1 MPISQYIENIN
12 KLYKTGN
19 AREHSYRGD
28 LQVLINTIV
37 TDVLVT
43 NEPARIECGA
53 PDYIITKRDIPVGYI
68 EAKDI
73 GVDLESK
80 SLKEQ
85 FDRYKASL
93 QNLIFTD
100 YLTFHLYINGE
111 FKTKVQIAEI
121 KNGKIVPVSPNFSMF
136 TDLIKDFC
144 LFEGQTIKS
153 SSTLAAMMAK
163 KARMLENII
172 EAALLSDIKKEE
184 TSSLRD
190 QMDAFQKILIHDIK
204 PKEFADIYAQ
214 TIAYGMFAA
223 RFHDKTL
230 ETFSR
235 QEAAEL
241 IPKSNPFLR
250 SLFSY
255 IAGPDIDDRIKWIVE
270 SLAEIFRSA
279 DVATLLKDFRKGK
292 SRLAPSQT
300 EDPIIHFYETFLTEY
315 DPALRKARGVWY
327 TPSPAVNFIVRAIDD
342 ILKTEFGIKE
352 GIADSSMI
360 DIEVK
365 QPGEKKPTK
374 KKVHRV
380 QFLDPATGTGTFIA
394 ELIRQVYQKF
404 QGQEGIWSNYVE
416 NHLIPRLHG
425 FELLMASYAM
435 AHLKIDMLLQETD
448 FKPTKNQR
456 LKIYL
461 TNSLEEYQEDD
472 RTLFALARW
481 LSEEAQQ
488 ANDVKRDTPVM
499 VVMGNPPYAVSS
511 SNKSDWIQNLVA
523 DYKKDLNEKN
533 IQPLSDDYIKFIR
546 FGQHFIDKTG
556 EGILAYISNNSFIDG
571 LIHRQMRRHLLESFD
586 KIYILDLHGN
596 AKKKEVS
603 PDGTPDQNV
612 FDIMQGVSINLFI
625 KTNKKKKKELAKVF
639 HYDLFGK
646 REVKYDF
653 LNENSVKKIEW
664 NNLDYA
670 EPNYYFV
677 KKDFT
682 GDNEYEKGFKIDEL
696 FPVQSLGI
704 EFGSKE
710 YFLENSENKLSD
722 FIKDII
728 LNPSIADQE
737 IERKFEIRTTSG
749 WKFSHARNK
758 EIVVGYQEDK
768 IKKCV
773 SAPFDTKYTYHSDI
787 LRRPQKEVLMHMYKS
802 NASLITLR
810 QSRAAN
816 SLCYYIVD
824 NIFSKDVISML
835 DRATGFPLYLYPDTA
850 NPMLDA
856 TSSSRDAINRVS
868 TEDPSMVNPNRKPN
882 LNMDIVNEIAGKL
895 GLTFVDDG
903 MVIDNNAVV
912 GNGRDRSLRPI
923 DLLDYI
929 YAVLHSPSYR
939 DTYKEFLKIDFPRI
953 PYPSIST
960 FWQLVKLGG
969 ELRQIHLLE
978 SDVVNTYI
986 TSYPV
991 DGDNVVGKI
1000 SYVTDMAS
1008 NSKDA
1013 INRVSTEKSSIENP
1027 QSSFCNVFIN
1037 DKQYFANVPEVA
1049 WNFYIGG
1056 YQPAQKWLKDRKDR
1070 ALGYEDILH
1079 YQKIIVALTE
1089 TDRIMKEID
1098 EVELV

>member
-1 MPISQYIENIN
+1 MPINNYLEKIN
-12 KLYKTGN
+12 RLYKTGN

-43 NEPARIECGA
+43 NEPARVECGA
-53 PDYIITKRDIPVGYI
+53 PDYIITKRDIPIGYI

-100 YLTFHLYINGE
+100 YLAFHLYINGE
-111 FKTKVQIAEI
+111 FKTKIEIGEI
-121 KNGKIVPVSPNFSMF
+121 KNGKIVPIQNNFSTF
-136 TDLIKDFC
+136 IDIIKDFC

-172 EAALLSDIKKEE
+172 EAALVSDIKKEE
-184 TSSLRD
+184 ISSLRD
-190 QMDAFQKILIHDIK
+190 HMESFQKILIHDIT

-250 SLFSY
+250 NLFSY
-255 IAGPDIDDRIKWIVE
+255 IAGPNIDDRIKWIVE

-279 DVATLLKDFRKGK
+279 DVASLLKDFGK
-292 SRLAPSQT
+292 ATQT
-300 EDPIIHFYETFLTEY
+300 QDPIIHFYETFLTEY

-342 ILKTEFGIKE
+342 ILKTEFGIRE
-352 GIADSSMI
+352 GIADNSMI

-365 QPGEKKPTK
+365 QPGEKKPAK
-374 KKVHRV
+374 KNVHRV

-425 FELLMASYAM
+425 FEILMASYAM
-435 AHLKIDMLLQETD
+435 AHLKIDMLLQETG
-448 FKPTKNQR
+448 FKATKSQR

-461 TNSLEEYQEDD
+461 TNSLEEYHEDD
-472 RTLFALARW
+472 GTLFALARW
-481 LSEEAQQ
+481 LSEEAHQ
-488 ANDVKRDTPVM
+488 ANDVKRNTPVM

-511 SNKSDWIQNLVA
+511 SNKSDWIQELIA

-571 LIHRQMRRHLLESFD
+571 LIHRQMRKHLLESFD

-596 AKKKEVS
+596 AKKKELS
-603 PDGTPDQNV
+603 PDGSVDQNV
-612 FDIMQGVSINLFI
+612 FDIMQGVSINLFV

-639 HYDLFGK
+639 HFDLFGK
-646 REVKYDF
+646 REFKYDF
-653 LNENSVKKIEW
+653 LSDNKIKSIEW
-664 NNLDYA
+664 KEITASQPNFSFVIKNTNLEKIYNTGFNLS
-670 EPNYYFV
+670 ELFSQNSSGIETR
-677 KKDFT
+677 KDFLAIS
-682 GDNEYEKGFKIDEL
+682 FDETVL
-696 FPVQSLGI
+696 IKVVA
-704 EFGSKE
+704 
-710 YFLENSENKLSD
+710 D
-722 FIKDII
+722 FIKLSEDDIQKKYKVNNDSRDWKISWAKNDII
-728 LNPSIADQE
+728 TNNPRIENILQKPFDIRKIIYTGKTKGINGYPMYNNFKHILNKDNLGIIAKRGRLLGSNNEFSHISITKHIVDKNFLADQ
-737 IERKFEIRTTSG
+737 
-749 WKFSHARNK
+749 
-758 EIVVGYQEDK
+758 
-768 IKKCV
+768 
-773 SAPFDTKYTYHSDI
+773 TY
-787 LRRPQKEVLMHMYKS
+787 V
-802 NASLITLR
+802 
-810 QSRAAN
+810 
-816 SLCYYIVD
+816 
-824 NIFSKDVISML
+824 
-835 DRATGFPLYLYPDTA
+835 FPLYLYQDSA
-850 NPMLDA
+850 NPELG
-856 TSSSRDAINRVS
+856 SS
-868 TEDPSMVNPNRKPN
+868 TNRKPN

-895 GLTFVDDG
+895 KLTFTEEKETT
-903 MVIDNNAVV
+903 NNSFA
-912 GNGRDRSLRPI
+912 PI
-923 DLLDYI
+923 DILDYI
-929 YAVLHSPSYR
+929 YAVLHSPTYR
-939 DTYKEFLKIDFPRI
+939 ETYKEFLKIDFPRV
-953 PYPSIST
+953 PYPEEKIT
-960 FWQLVKLGG
+960 FWKLVKLGE

-978 SDVVNTYI
+978 SDVVNTYK
-986 TSYPV
+986 TSYPIS
-991 DGDNVVGKI
+991 GENVVDKI
-1000 SYVTDMAS
+1000 KYEEGNVY
-1008 NSKDA
+1008 
-1013 INRVSTEKSSIENP
+1013 INET
-1027 QSSFCNVFIN
+1027 
-1037 DKQYFANVPEVA
+1037 QYFSKVPEVA

-1056 YQPAQKWLKDRKDR
+1056 YQPAQKWLKDRKER
-1070 ALGYEDILH
+1070 VLGFEDIKH
-1079 YQKIIVALTE
+1079 YQKIIVALVE

-1098 EVELV
+1098 KN

>member
-1 MPISQYIENIN
+1 
-12 KLYKTGN
+12 
-19 AREHSYRGD
+19 
-28 LQVLINTIV
+28 
-37 TDVLVT
+37 
-43 NEPARIECGA
+43 
-53 PDYIITKRDIPVGYI
+53 
-68 EAKDI
+68 
-73 GVDLESK
+73 
-80 SLKEQ
+80 
-85 FDRYKASL
+85 
-93 QNLIFTD
+93 
-100 YLTFHLYINGE
+100 
-111 FKTKVQIAEI
+111 
-121 KNGKIVPVSPNFSMF
+121 
-136 TDLIKDFC
+136 
-144 LFEGQTIKS
+144 
-153 SSTLAAMMAK
+153 
-163 KARMLENII
+163 
-172 EAALLSDIKKEE
+172 
-184 TSSLRD
+184 
-190 QMDAFQKILIHDIK
+190 
-204 PKEFADIYAQ
+204 
-214 TIAYGMFAA
+214 
-223 RFHDKTL
+223 
-230 ETFSR
+230 
-235 QEAAEL
+235 
-241 IPKSNPFLR
+241 
-250 SLFSY
+250 
-255 IAGPDIDDRIKWIVE
+255 
-270 SLAEIFRSA
+270 
-279 DVATLLKDFRKGK
+279 
-292 SRLAPSQT
+292 
-300 EDPIIHFYETFLTEY
+300 
-315 DPALRKARGVWY
+315 
-327 TPSPAVNFIVRAIDD
+327 
-342 ILKTEFGIKE
+342 
-352 GIADSSMI
+352 
-360 DIEVK
+360 
-365 QPGEKKPTK
+365 
-374 KKVHRV
+374 
-380 QFLDPATGTGTFIA
+380 
-394 ELIRQVYQKF
+394 
-404 QGQEGIWSNYVE
+404 WSNYVE

-571 LIHRQMRRHLLESFD
+571 LIHRQMRKHLLESFD

-646 REVKYDF
+646 RELKYDF

-728 LNPSIADQE
+728 LNPSITDQE

-758 EIVVGYQEDK
+758 EISVGYQEDK

-773 SAPFDTKYTYHSDI
+773 SAPFDTKYTYHSDV

-850 NPMLDA
+850 NPMLGA
-856 TSSSRDAINRVS
+856 TSYSKDAMHRVS
-868 TEDPSMVNPNRKPN
+868 TEEPNRKPN

-895 GLTFVDDG
+895 GLAFTGEKDATSYSKDAINRVSTKKSSIENPKSF
-903 MVIDNNAVV
+903 
-912 GNGRDRSLRPI
+912 SPI

-929 YAVLHSPSYR
+929 YAVLHSPTYR
-939 DTYKEFLKIDFPRI
+939 ETYKEFLKIDFPRI
-953 PYPSIST
+953 PYPSITT

-986 TSYPV
+986 TTYPV

-1000 SYVTDMAS
+1000 RSVETHGRAS
-1008 NSKDA
+1008 LLQ
-1013 INRVSTEKSSIENP
+1013 IY
-1027 QSSFCNVFIN
+1027 IN

-1079 YQKIIVALTE
+1079 YQKIIVALIE

-1098 EVELV
+1098 EVET

>member
-342 ILKTEFGIKE
+342 ILKNEFGIKE

-394 ELIRQVYQKF
+394 ELIRQVYHKF

-435 AHLKIDMLLQETD
+435 AHLKIDMLLQETG

-461 TNSLEEYQEDD
+461 TNSLEEYHEDD

-571 LIHRQMRRHLLESFD
+571 LIHRQMRKHLLESFD

-646 REVKYDF
+646 RELKYDF

-670 EPNYYFV
+670 EPNYYYV

-696 FPVQSLGI
+696 FLTSNTGI
-704 EFGSKE
+704 ETGRDDFFIDWNQELLNNKVKNVFENKNNINLLEQFKIIDSSSFRVKE
-710 YFLENSENKLSD
+710 KLLNSEFDKKN
-722 FIKDII
+722 I
-728 LNPSIADQE
+728 L
-737 IERKFEIRTTSG
+737 
-749 WKFSHARNK
+749 
-758 EIVVGYQEDK
+758 K
-768 IKKCV
+768 IMYR
-773 SAPFDTKYTYHSDI
+773 PFDIRYTYYDFNLQRRASYNTVKHLMKENLALTTCRQQSTFDFQHI
-787 LRRPQKEVLMHMYKS
+787 LVSNCITERCTVSLQTKE
-802 NASLITLR
+802 
-810 QSRAAN
+810 
-816 SLCYYIVD
+816 
-824 NIFSKDVISML
+824 
-835 DRATGFPLYLYPDTA
+835 TGYVFPLYLYPDTA

-856 TSSSRDAINRVS
+856 TSSSRDAIHRVS
-868 TEDPSMVNPNRKPN
+868 TEEPNRKPN

-895 GLTFVDDG
+895 GLAFIDDG

-929 YAVLHSPSYR
+929 YAVLHSPTYR
-939 DTYKEFLKIDFPRI
+939 ETYKEFLKIDFPRI

-1000 SYVTDMAS
+1000 SYVTDIAS

-1013 INRVSTEKSSIENP
+1013 MNRVSTEKSSIENP
-1027 QSSFCNVFIN
+1027 QSSFGNVFIN